1 MTLAGQNRPTARRR
15 YTVGYP
21 NRIENADS
29 WLKSLPET
37 NSALP
42 MATNQAVLHRPASR
56 RRKDSF
62 ASMKM
67 PSDNRKTTIAV
78 GLASAMRLKQ
88 GSGIEDGPVSML
100 VFCPPS
106 ETKFG
111 Y

>member
-42 MATNQAVLHRPASR
+42 MATNQAVLHRPAR
-56 RRKDSF
+56 
-62 ASMKM
+62 
-67 PSDNRKTTIAV
+67 
-78 GLASAMRLKQ
+78 
-88 GSGIEDGPVSML
+88 
-100 VFCPPS
+100 
-106 ETKFG
+106 
-111 Y
+111 